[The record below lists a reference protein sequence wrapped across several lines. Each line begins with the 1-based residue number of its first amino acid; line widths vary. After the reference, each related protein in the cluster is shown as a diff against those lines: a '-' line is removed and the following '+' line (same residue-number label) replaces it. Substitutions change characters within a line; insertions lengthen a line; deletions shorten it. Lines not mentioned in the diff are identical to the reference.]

1 MLLHTCHSRSG
12 TYYRGGVFKELTR
25 VLSVLGF
32 GETHQGQTLGM
43 MSSWSLKKMMEV
55 TNQEGGGGELVS
67 KSKQTFKTIVKKNF
81 FCEDRI
87 TNFGKPI
94 LNQSPFT
101 QKLLLKFFL
110 PKKYF
115 L

>member
-67 KSKQTFKTIVKKNF
+67 KSKQTFKTIVKKNSF
-81 FCEDRI
+81 ARIVSQTLVNQYLINHPLHKNFC
-87 TNFGKPI
+87 
-94 LNQSPFT
+94 
-101 QKLLLKFFL
+101 
-110 PKKYF
+110 
-115 L
+115 